1 MLSFAF
7 LIASIMS
14 RSSEG
19 RLLWD
24 SYDCLL
30 TPCTQVLSGDT
41 KLLLTTLVPETTA
54 ALEGLTEVLVRLAI
68 SFGFRADLAGSSFGF
83 RSLINIYSGS

>member
-1 MLSFAF
+1 MPSFAF

-14 RSSEG
+14 RSSE
-19 RLLWD
+19 RRTTTLLFD

-30 TPCTQVLSGDT
+30 TLGTAVLSGDT

-54 ALEGLTEVLVRLAI
+54 A
-68 SFGFRADLAGSSFGF
+68 F
-83 RSLINIYSGS
+83 

>member
-19 RLLWD
+19 RLLLD
-24 SYDCLL
+24 SYDCIL
-30 TPCTQVLSGDT
+30 TLGTAVLSGDT

-54 ALEGLTEVLVRLAI
+54 AFEVLVRLPI
-68 SFGFRADLAGSSFGF
+68 SFGFRADLAASSFGF
-83 RSLINIYSGS
+83 R